1 MNILHYKFYTD
12 QYKNMLLHCF
22 VLLLEIEINTIED
35 CIGESCL
42 SNNVGR
48 EGVSRNGEDERHNNE
63 IGLWKNGKKRK
74 GLVKISYRIFRCT
87 NECKICNRK

>member
-1 MNILHYKFYTD
+1 MDK
-12 QYKNMLLHCF
+12 YKNMLLDCF

-42 SNNVGR
+42 SNKVGR
-48 EGVSRNGEDERHNNE
+48 EGVSGNGNPYGEDKRHNNE

-74 GLVKISYRIFRCT
+74 GLVQNKLGCSKLISCIFV
-87 NECKICNRK
+87 KVSNRK